1 MSNEERKPETQMLS
15 RKHLLQMLEI
25 ALGCQSYSFGRQAA
39 LAWLA
44 VYPGD
49 LEVML
54 FLAEMLAGDH
64 RETQALEILD
74 RIIVLDPEF
83 QDAHQVR
90 ARIARSQSSEH
101 FVESM
106 SSLKALGEIL
116 PPDAAT
122 YPWAET
128 LFLARQAYHS
138 GHFSEAEALLEPVMM
153 GETIPLLGIILHLRL
168 VEKSGEAGRVVE
180 IAEKYLQSG
189 CQCVELLLR
198 KSAALITIGR
208 ETEAVKL
215 LHQCV
220 TLDSTGQVARRIWG
234 DHHPYRSLWPAKMEC
249 YFDLPLPVAV
259 ATRLTGAWLP
269 PGEGIVEP
277 APEHY
282 DRGDVNERVQE
293 SISPIADPNF
303 EAHPSHSEIPIQ
315 SDGHGMDTPTRVSPL
330 SSEELKSIEGELRKV
345 AIRIKQPVIGKSDG
359 RFPVYVIF
367 SSKQGLIEQ
376 YGEQTAQVIDLEMRR
391 LGEAIKKHTGWDSLV
406 FYPDDPD
413 VVATYG
419 FQPLTERDPWKL
431 KLSLS
436 DLDKALSKKGK
447 MIGMLLIVGGPQ
459 VIPFHELPNP
469 ADDFDEKIFSDNP
482 YATLGSN
489 YFVPEWPVGRLPG
502 ATGPDAGLLL
512 DQLRRQVGYHN
523 GAKQKKSMGE
533 SSVLW
538 PFLWMFEAFFRV
550 FQDRN
555 NGAENTG
562 YTAAVWRRSSTA
574 VFRPVG
580 NPAKLL
586 VSPPQDTQNLPVEK
600 LLQTEVAY
608 YNLHGMEDT
617 PEWYGQRDPF
627 DPIRGPDYPVALMP
641 SQLKRNGHAPKVVFS
656 EACYGGHIVNK
667 TEDTALALKFLSLGT
682 LAMIGSTCIAYGA
695 ITPPLVSAD
704 LLGNYFWQQMKAG
717 RTAGEALM
725 IAKIEMSRE
734 MVRRQGYLDAEDQK
748 TLLSFVLYGD
758 PLVRLENRQKQAKTT
773 LRLKKHPKI
782 TVVNEKPVESGEPG
796 PLSFKVLEDVKQ
808 KLAGYLP
815 GIDTAEI
822 HIAAQSGSDAPA
834 LSKGSK
840 GIPHGKCYVVTVS
853 KQVPWAKTVHRH
865 YARATVAAD
874 GKVIK
879 LAVSR

>member
-1 MSNEERKPETQMLS
+1 MSNEERKQETQMLS
-15 RKHLLQMLEI
+15 RKRLLQILEI
-25 ALGCQSYSFGRQAA
+25 ALACQSYAFGRQAA
-39 LAWLA
+39 VAWLA

-54 FLAEMLAGDH
+54 SLAEMLAGDH
-64 RETQALEILD
+64 REAQALETLD
-74 RIIVLDPEF
+74 RIINLDPEF
-83 QDAHQVR
+83 KEAHQAR
-90 ARIARSQSSEH
+90 ARIAYRQSPDR
-101 FVESM
+101 FVESV
-106 SSLKALGEIL
+106 SVLKAFGEAI
-116 PPDAAT
+116 PSDIETHA
-122 YPWAET
+122 WAEA
-128 LFLARQAYHS
+128 LFLARQAYNS
-138 GHFSEAEALLEPVMM
+138 GNFSEAEALLEPVTT
-153 GETIPLLGIILHLRL
+153 GESIPLLGIILHLRL
-168 VEKSGEAGRVVE
+168 VEKSGEADRLVE

-189 CQCVELLLR
+189 VQCVELLLR
-198 KSAALITIGR
+198 KSIALLAIGQ
-208 ETEAVKL
+208 ETEAVQL

-220 TLDSTGQVARRIWG
+220 ALDSAGQVARRIWG
-234 DHHPYRSLWPAKMEC
+234 EHHPYQSLWPAKMEC

-269 PGEGIVEP
+269 PGEVIIEP
-277 APEHY
+277 APEHS
-282 DRGDVNERVQE
+282 DQRDSKERVQGT
-293 SISPIADPNF
+293 ISPDMSP
-303 EAHPSHSEIPIQ
+303 AHEVHPLRLEIPFRPT
-315 SDGHGMDTPTRVSPL
+315 GNGMDTSRVLPL
-330 SSEELKSIEGELRKV
+330 TPEEVKSIEGELRKV
-345 AIRIKQPVIGKSDG
+345 AMRIKQPVIGRSDG

-367 SSKQGLIEQ
+367 SSRQGLIEQ
-376 YGEQTAQVIDLEMRR
+376 FGEQTAQVIDLEMRR
-391 LGEAIKKHTGWDSLV
+391 LGEAVKKRTGWDSLV
-406 FYPDDPD
+406 FYPDAPD
-413 VVATYG
+413 LMVTYG
-419 FQPLTERDPWKL
+419 FQPLKERDPWKL

-469 ADDFDEKIFSDNP
+469 TDDFDEKIFSDNP

-489 YFVPEWPVGRLPG
+489 YFVPEWPIGRLPG

-523 GAKQKKSMGE
+523 GTKQKKSTGE

-538 PFLWMFEAFFRV
+538 PFLWMFDAL
-550 FQDRN
+550 FQVLQGRN
-555 NGAENTG
+555 NGGDNAG

-627 DPIRGPDYPVALMP
+627 DPIGGPDYPVALTP
-641 SQLKRNGHAPKVVFS
+641 SQLKRNGHAPRVVFS
-656 EACYGGHIVNK
+656 EACYGGHIINK

-682 LAMIGSTCIAYGA
+682 LAMVGSTCIAYGA

-782 TVVNEKPVESGEPG
+782 AVVDEKPVESGEPG

-822 HIAAQSGSDAPA
+822 HIAAQSGSDNPA

-840 GIPHGKCYVVTVS
+840 GMQHGKCYVVTVS

>member
-1 MSNEERKPETQMLS
+1 MSNEERKLEMQMLS
-15 RKHLLQMLEI
+15 REHLIQMLEI
-25 ALGCQSYSFGRQAA
+25 ALACQSYSFGRQAA
-39 LAWLA
+39 VAWLA

-49 LEVML
+49 LEVRL

-64 RETQALEILD
+64 REAQALEILD
-74 RIIVLDPEF
+74 RIIGIDPEF
-83 QDAHQVR
+83 QEAHRAR
-90 ARIARSQSSEH
+90 ARIAYRLSLDR
-101 FVESM
+101 FVESV
-106 SSLKALGEIL
+106 SVLKALGESL
-116 PPDAAT
+116 PPDIKT
-122 YPWAET
+122 HPWAEA
-128 LFLARQAYHS
+128 LFLAWQAYNL
-138 GHFSEAEALLEPVMM
+138 GNVSEAGALLDPVLK
-153 GETIPLLGIILHLRL
+153 GETTPLLGAILHLRL
-168 VEKSGEAGRVVE
+168 VEKSGEAERVVE
-180 IAEKYLQSG
+180 VAEKYLQ
-189 CQCVELLLR
+189 CEFQCVELLLR
-198 KSAALITIGR
+198 KSAALLEIGR
-208 ETEAVKL
+208 ETEAVRL

-234 DHHPYRSLWPAKMEC
+234 EHHPYQSLWPRKMEC

-269 PGEGIVEP
+269 PGEIMMVP
-277 APEHY
+277 PPE
-282 DRGDVNERVQE
+282 
-293 SISPIADPNF
+293 
-303 EAHPSHSEIPIQ
+303 Q
-315 SDGHGMDTPTRVSPL
+315 SDQRDSEVRAQETLSPDTNPDSVEVHNIWPETPAQPAEKGADTPSVPPL
-330 SSEELKSIEGELRKV
+330 TPEEAKSIEGELRKI
-345 AIRIKQPVIGKSDG
+345 AIRIKQPVIGRSDG

-367 SSKQGLIEQ
+367 SSRKGLSEQ

-391 LGEAIKKHTGWDSLV
+391 LGEAVKKRTGWDSLV

-413 VVATYG
+413 LAATFG

-469 ADDFDEKIFSDNP
+469 TDDFDEKIYSDNP

-512 DQLRRQVGYHN
+512 DQLRHQVGYHN
-523 GAKQKKSMGE
+523 GVKQKKSVGE
-533 SSVLW
+533 SSVFW
-538 PFLWMFEAFFRV
+538 PFLWMFDTLFRTL
-550 FQDRN
+550 QERN
-555 NGAENTG
+555 NGGDNAG

-574 VFRPVG
+574 VFRPIG

-600 LLQTEVAY
+600 LLKTEVAY

-627 DPIRGPDYPVALMP
+627 DPMRGPDYPVALTP
-641 SQLKRNGHAPKVVFS
+641 AQLKRNGYAPRVVFS
-656 EACYGGHIVNK
+656 EACYGGHILNK

-682 LAMIGSTCIAYGA
+682 LAMVGSTCIAYGA

-758 PLVRLENRQKQAKTT
+758 PLVRLENMQKQVKTT

-782 TVVNEKPVESGEPG
+782 MVVDEKPVESGEPG
-796 PLSFKVLEDVKQ
+796 PVSFKVLEDVKQ

-822 HIAAQSGSDAPA
+822 HIAAQNGSDHPA
-834 LSKGSK
+834 SSTRSK
-840 GIPHGKCYVVTVS
+840 GIQYGKCYVVTVS

>member
-1 MSNEERKPETQMLS
+1 MSNGERKPDTQMLS
-15 RKHLLQMLEI
+15 REHLLQILEI
-25 ALGCQSYSFGRQAA
+25 ALACQSHSFGRQAA
-39 LAWLA
+39 TAWLA

-64 RETQALEILD
+64 REAQALEILD
-74 RIIVLDPEF
+74 RIIGLDPEF
-83 QDAHQVR
+83 QEAHQAR
-90 ARIARSQSSEH
+90 ARIAYRLSPDR
-101 FVESM
+101 FVESV
-106 SSLKALGEIL
+106 SALKALGEIL
-116 PPDAAT
+116 PSDIET
-122 YPWAET
+122 HPWAEA
-128 LFLARQAYHS
+128 LFLARQAYNS
-138 GHFSEAEALLEPVMM
+138 GNFSEAEALLGPVIRA
-153 GETIPLLGIILHLRL
+153 ETIPLLGIILHLRL
-168 VEKSGEAGRVVE
+168 VEKSGEADRVVE
-180 IAEKYLQSG
+180 MAEKYLQWG
-189 CQCVELLLR
+189 FQCVELLLR
-198 KSAALITIGR
+198 KSSALLAIGQ
-208 ETEAVKL
+208 EAEAVQL

-220 TLDSTGQVARRIWG
+220 ALDSTGQVARRIWG
-234 DHHPYRSLWPAKMEC
+234 EHHPYQSLWPMKMEC

-269 PGEGIVEP
+269 PGEVIMRP
-277 APEHY
+277 SPESS
-282 DRGDVNERVQE
+282 DPKDSEERAQETISLDVNPDREG
-293 SISPIADPNF
+293 N
-303 EAHPSHSEIPIQ
+303 PIQ
-315 SDGHGMDTPTRVSPL
+315 AEVYAQPAENGMDAPKVSPL
-330 SSEELKSIEGELRKV
+330 TPEEVKSIEGELRKI
-345 AIRIKQPVIGKSDG
+345 AIRIKQPVIGRSDG

-376 YGEQTAQVIDLEMRR
+376 YGEQTAQAIDLEMQR
-391 LGEAIKKHTGWDSLV
+391 LGEAVKKRTGWDSLV
-406 FYPDDPD
+406 FYPDAPD
-413 VVATYG
+413 LAATYG
-419 FQPLTERDPWKL
+419 LQPLTERDPWKL

-469 ADDFDEKIFSDNP
+469 TDDFDEKIFSDNP

-523 GAKQKKSMGE
+523 GVKQKKSMGE

-538 PFLWMFEAFFRV
+538 PFLWMFDALFRV
-550 FQDRN
+550 LQERN
-555 NGAENTG
+555 NGGENAG

-627 DPIRGPDYPVALMP
+627 DPMRGPDYPVALTP
-641 SQLKRNGHAPKVVFS
+641 AQLKRNGHAPRVVFS

-682 LAMIGSTCIAYGA
+682 LAMVGSTCIAYGA
-695 ITPPLVSAD
+695 MTPPLVSAD
-704 LLGNYFWQQMKAG
+704 LLGNFFWQQMKAG

-758 PLVRLENRQKQAKTT
+758 PLVRLENREKQAKTT

-782 TVVNEKPVESGEPG
+782 AVVDEKPVESGEPG

-822 HIAAQSGSDAPA
+822 HIAAQSGSDNPA
-834 LSKGSK
+834 LSKGGK
-840 GIPHGKCYVVTVS
+840 GMQHGKCYVVTVS
-853 KQVPWAKTVHRH
+853 KQVPWAKTIHRH